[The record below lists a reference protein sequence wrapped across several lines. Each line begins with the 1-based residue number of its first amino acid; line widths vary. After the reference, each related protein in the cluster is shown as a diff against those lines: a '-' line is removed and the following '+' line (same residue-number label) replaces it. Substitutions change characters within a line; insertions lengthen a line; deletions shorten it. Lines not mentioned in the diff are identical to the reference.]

1 MITKRISLTGQP
13 YNGDNALVINGVGVD
28 IGTRVIKWWEPQ
40 GFSQYGEDRA
50 EFKDPKTGKV
60 HIIKGKRYDHRE
72 KGIDGVR
79 QVFIHHSGADR
90 ATPKI
95 MREVLHNQRGLSVQ
109 FAIEDNGVVYQFLDA
124 IEAAQQAGTHNQIS
138 IGAECCLF
146 PSVHDDPNYYSDAN
160 RAKSGNLPH
169 EIRTET
175 LQGMKM
181 KVFCMPEPQAE
192 AICRWAA
199 GLWFAVC
206 KLGTNRTFAP
216 PRFPRDEHGE
226 IPRKVYD
233 GHLEHVGLIGHL
245 QCTDNKIDP
254 AGFPWESAEVKVAEY
269 FTSFCASCAETDGE
283 G

>member
-13 YNGDNALVINGVGVD
+13 YNGDNALVINGVGID

-40 GFSQYGEDRA
+40 GFSQYDEAISPVKKIR
-50 EFKDPKTGKV
+50 
-60 HIIKGKRYDHRE
+60 GKRYSHRV
-72 KGIDGVR
+72 KGIDGIR
-79 QVFIHHSGADR
+79 QILIHHSGADR

-95 MREVLHNQRGLSVQ
+95 MRDVLHNQRGLSVQ
-109 FAIEDNGVVYQFLDA
+109 FAIEDDGRVYQFLDA
-124 IEAAQQAGTHNQIS
+124 IEAAWHAGTHNQIS

-146 PSVHDDPNYYSDAN
+146 PRVKDDPGYYSEVN

-181 KVFCMPEPQAE
+181 QVFCMPDPQVE
-192 AICRWAA
+192 AVCKWAA
-199 GLWFAVC
+199 GLWWAVC
-206 KLGTNRTFAP
+206 RHGTNRTFAP
-216 PRFPRDEHGE
+216 PRFPREEQGE

-233 GHLEHVGLIGHL
+233 DHLGHVGLIGHL
-245 QCTDNKIDP
+245 QCTDDKIDP
-254 AGFPWESAEVKVAEY
+254 AGFPWEDAEAKVAEY
-269 FTSFCASCAETDGE
+269 FASFCACAETGGE